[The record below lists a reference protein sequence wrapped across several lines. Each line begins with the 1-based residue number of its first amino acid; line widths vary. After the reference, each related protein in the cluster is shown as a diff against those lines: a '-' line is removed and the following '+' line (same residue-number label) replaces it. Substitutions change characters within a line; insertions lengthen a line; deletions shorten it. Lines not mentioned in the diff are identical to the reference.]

1 MRVLLISLQDEK
13 EARQSPTRQRA
24 QALEQ
29 EQTLALAK
37 AMRDGGRLA
46 PLLVCRKN
54 SRLRERADALH
65 LPVLAVGGASACNP
79 LTLLRLWRWQ
89 RRHKKLLVQTVGPE
103 AVPLGRRLRRM
114 RPSGSTLLSHAFFLR
129 PPAPEHCAELR
140 DAQHILCG
148 SGHVRRRI
156 LKAWDTARQDAPA
169 QKPDA
174 TALQEQEEHLIILPP
189 GISLEGFTPSP
200 EWGEGHFIF
209 GMGESLAPRSG
220 VLQVI
225 RAMAA
230 LWQRDDLPPW
240 EVRMLGG
247 GPRFNEALKEAVTL
261 GVESRLCLLHEQY
274 APVVLRSCHVWI
286 APGDSPEES
295 PETLWTGFAAGLPV
309 IASQSELHAER
320 LRGQEDAVLPVDE
333 SDPQSLAKAMIAL
346 MQEADLR
353 RALAARAVALRAA
366 VSLESMAHAACALFE
381 GWFREQGWLE
391 ALPPDAAGTDTTQP
405 PAAHAGPEPA
415 RPETEQPPSA
425 PSGQV

>member
-1 MRVLLISLQDEK
+1 MRVLLISLQDEN
-13 EARQSPTRQRA
+13 EAGQSSTRQRA
-24 QALEQ
+24 LDLEQ
-29 EQTLALAK
+29 EQALALAR

-46 PLLVCRKN
+46 PLLVCRKH

-89 RRHKKLLVQTVGPE
+89 HRHEKLLVQTVGRE
-103 AVPLGRRLRRM
+103 AVPLGRQVRRM
-114 RPSGSTLLSHAFFLR
+114 RPRHATLLSHAFFLR
-129 PPAPEHCAELR
+129 PPAPERCAQLR
-140 DAQHILCG
+140 DAAHILCG

-156 LKAWDTARQDAPA
+156 LKAWDEAREDAPSP
-169 QKPDA
+169 KPDPA
-174 TALQEQEEHLIILPP
+174 ASREQEERLILLPP
-189 GISLEGFTPSP
+189 GIGLEGFTPSP
-200 EWGEGHFIF
+200 EWRDGHFIF

-220 VLQVI
+220 ALQVT

-230 LWQRDDLPPW
+230 IWQRDDLPPW

-247 GPRFNEALKEAVTL
+247 GPRFNEVLEEAVTL

-274 APVVLRSCHVWI
+274 APAVLRRCHAWI

-295 PETLWTGFAAGLPV
+295 PETLWAGFAAGLPV
-309 IASQSELHAER
+309 IAGQSELHIER

-353 RALAARAVALRAA
+353 RALAARAAALRAA
-366 VSLESMAHAACALFE
+366 ASLESMAHAACRLFE
-381 GWFREQGWLE
+381 SWFREKGWLE
-391 ALPPDAAGTDTTQP
+391 ALPSDAASPGATQP
-405 PAAHAGPEPA
+405 PTVPASPQPA
-415 RPETEQPPSA
+415 RPETEQPASA
-425 PSGQV
+425 P